1 MSTLE
6 LTKPSSKPFAT
17 PNSPKAYYL
26 PWQVLSLTLMQINSE
41 FGDVG
46 TLRCDILR
54 DSDLNPAFISAFS
67 ALAGAAIGV
76 VVSNLC
82 IHSRPIPPHVF
93 RQSGYPTTISRNI
106 DDPVAGVRADLGRF
120 KMSTP

>member
-1 MSTLE
+1 
-6 LTKPSSKPFAT
+6 
-17 PNSPKAYYL
+17 
-26 PWQVLSLTLMQINSE
+26 MQINSE

-82 IHSRPIPPHVF
+82 IHSRPITAA
-93 RQSGYPTTISRNI
+93 RISAVRI
-106 DDPVAGVRADLGRF
+106 SYDDI
-120 KMSTP
+120 SQH